1 MKDFLPVNS
10 LSANSLPLDKADPAN
25 PAKPL
30 GANSP
35 RLGSGMLL
43 PWPRCCPWLLIL
55 VGVALGFV
63 LGFSPWLF
71 LLIGVFCLLSGMIGK
86 A

>member
-1 MKDFLPVNS
+1 MPV
-10 LSANSLPLDKADPAN
+10 NSLPLDKADPAN
-25 PAKPL
+25 QAKAL

-71 LLIGVFCLLSGMIGK
+71 LLIGVFCLLSGLIGK

>member
-10 LSANSLPLDKADPAN
+10 LSANSLQLDKADPAN
-25 PAKPL
+25 QAKAPGAKP
-30 GANSP
+30 P
-35 RLGSGMLL
+35 WLGSGILL

-55 VGVALGFV
+55 AGVALGFV

>member
-1 MKDFLPVNS
+1 LPV
-10 LSANSLPLDKADPAN
+10 NSLPLDKADPAN
-25 PAKPL
+25 QAKAL

-35 RLGSGMLL
+35 RLGSGLLL

-71 LLIGVFCLLSGMIGK
+71 LLIGVFCLLSGLIGK

>member
-1 MKDFLPVNS
+1 MPV
-10 LSANSLPLDKADPAN
+10 NSLPLDKADPAN
-25 PAKPL
+25 QAKAL

-35 RLGSGMLL
+35 RLGSGLLL

-71 LLIGVFCLLSGMIGK
+71 LLIGVFCLLSGLIGK

>member
-1 MKDFLPVNS
+1 MKDFLPVS
-10 LSANSLPLDKADPAN
+10 SLPLDKDDPADPAK
-25 PAKPL
+25 AL

-35 RLGSGMLL
+35 RLGSGLLL

-55 VGVALGFV
+55 AGVALGFV

-71 LLIGVFCLLSGMIGK
+71 LLIGVFCLLSGLIGK

>member
-10 LSANSLPLDKADPAN
+10 LPLDEADPVD
-25 PAKPL
+25 PAKAL
-30 GANSP
+30 GAKAP
-35 RLGSGMLL
+35 WLGSGMLL